1 MSIKSGQTDAQAI
14 DKPFGNMSVR
24 LAATML
30 LVSAS
35 FMLMPTAASAGY
47 NISGLVRLALA
58 HYNGG
63 SRPSG
68 GHQVSRQRDAD
79 ADDETDT
86 DTPPR
91 KTDVSSVSSV
101 PSRRPDTD
109 RISSRSTEPD
119 RMASGRQYRDDPLD
133 LTH

>member
-1 MSIKSGQTDAQAI
+1 MSSKSIKTNRQGAI
-14 DKPFGNMSVR
+14 NRPLGLM
-24 LAATML
+24 AATV

-63 SRPSG
+63 GYRPSG

-79 ADDETDT
+79 ADDQTDS

-91 KTDVSSVSSV
+91 KTDVSGISSV

-109 RISSRSTEPD
+109 RISSPSTESD

>member
-1 MSIKSGQTDAQAI
+1 MAMSSKSGQTGTRGPI
-14 DKPFGNMSVR
+14 NKSFG
-24 LAATML
+24 LTAATL

-35 FMLMPTAASAGY
+35 FMLIPTAASAGY

-63 SRPSG
+63 GYRASG
-68 GHQVSRQRDAD
+68 GHQASRQRDAD
-79 ADDETDT
+79 ADDGTDS

-109 RISSRSTEPD
+109 RISSQSTASD
-119 RMASGRQYRDDPLD
+119 RMASGRQYRDDLLD

>member
-1 MSIKSGQTDAQAI
+1 MAMSGKSGQTERQGATSKSLGI
-14 DKPFGNMSVR
+14 T
-24 LAATML
+24 AATV

-35 FMLMPTAASAGY
+35 FMLVPTAASAGY

-58 HYNGG
+58 HCNGG
-63 SRPSG
+63 GYRPSG

-79 ADDETDT
+79 ADDETDS

-91 KTDVSSVSSV
+91 KTDVSVSSV

-109 RISSRSTEPD
+109 RISSPTTESD